1 MGVCKWLFFDMVQSS
16 SSMARATMNVKKRSS
31 RFAESTQLSL
41 FLDLIKMVNYYPCS
55 TTFDL
60 CSAQSLLIRPKM
72 TQWYRQEDNH
82 VVVRVLDT
90 DNIKVI
96 SSVLGQSV
104 ALDNYSK

>member
-1 MGVCKWLFFDMVQSS
+1 
-16 SSMARATMNVKKRSS
+16 
-31 RFAESTQLSL
+31 
-41 FLDLIKMVNYYPCS
+41 
-55 TTFDL
+55 
-60 CSAQSLLIRPKM
+60 M